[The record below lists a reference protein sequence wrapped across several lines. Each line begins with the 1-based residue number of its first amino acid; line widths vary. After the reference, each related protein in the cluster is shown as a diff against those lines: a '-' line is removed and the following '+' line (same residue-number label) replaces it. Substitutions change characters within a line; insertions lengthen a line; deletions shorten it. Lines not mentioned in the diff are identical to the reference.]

1 MTSWFIHD
9 INSALCHG
17 SMNIAQQSSFSHFRL
32 ARLKRMCRF
41 SSCDQQR
48 CRIWSSYFD
57 ENWEILTI
65 NSFKKHSHHLWCPC
79 TFRRRFLPLH
89 ALPAQHFS
97 SANFIQLYNLEVYIF
112 FIWSWDRVYPE
123 FGYTHPELMYTVGL
137 KVGIGDGIGIGDKA
151 GSHSLIGC
159 SKSFERQVQ
168 LALAVRQ
175 RSGYTL
181 CRAATPT
188 SNIKFLGVS

>member
-32 ARLKRMCRF
+32 ARLKRMCRC
-41 SSCDQQR
+41 SSCNQQR

-112 FIWSWDRVYPE
+112 FIWSWDRVFQE
-123 FGYTHPELMYTVGL
+123 FGDTNPELMYTVGL
-137 KVGIGDGIGIGDKA
+137 KVGIGDGIGGDRGWGGLTLPIKVLA
-151 GSHSLIGC
+151 SISMSTFSL
-159 SKSFERQVQ
+159 
-168 LALAVRQ
+168 LL
-175 RSGYTL
+175 
-181 CRAATPT
+181 
-188 SNIKFLGVS
+188 NIYWLIFSLSASYNCLTV

>member
-1 MTSWFIHD
+1 
-9 INSALCHG
+9 
-17 SMNIAQQSSFSHFRL
+17 MNIAQQSSFSHFRL

-151 GSHSLIGC
+151 GSYSLLRGVLKQTFDRAWHDFNKTWPTNASNNRNVLPIL
-159 SKSFERQVQ
+159 SHV
-168 LALAVRQ
+168 
-175 RSGYTL
+175 TL
-181 CRAATPT
+181 C
-188 SNIKFLGVS
+188 NVFLMDNAVITI